1 MARTKVLVVDDHPLL
16 RRGVMDVLGLQ
27 EQLVVIGEGQD
38 GVEALERARELGP
51 DVIIMD
57 LEMPNMTGLEATA
70 AIHSELPDTK
80 ILIFTVSEKQA
91 DLFSAMRAG
100 ARGYILKN
108 AAAPELLRAVFHI
121 AEGGVIISPDMATK
135 LLSELPQEKEAPS
148 DAPDVEVLTKRE
160 VEVLNLVAKGAS
172 NKEMASSLYISEN
185 TVKTH
190 MRNIMEKLHLANR
203 SQAAA
208 YGARIEQNRSSS

>member
-1 MARTKVLVVDDHPLL
+1 MPSW
-16 RRGVMDVLGLQ
+16 LG
-27 EQLVVIGEGQD
+27 
-38 GVEALERARELGP
+38 
-51 DVIIMD
+51 
-57 LEMPNMTGLEATA
+57 
-70 AIHSELPDTK
+70 
-80 ILIFTVSEKQA
+80 
-91 DLFSAMRAG
+91 
-100 ARGYILKN
+100 
-108 AAAPELLRAVFHI
+108 
-121 AEGGVIISPDMATK
+121 
-135 LLSELPQEKEAPS
+135 